1 MLTDLSIKNALT
13 KAAIKLCQLIKD
25 QMIPKTIYAAWY
37 GGEIPSKFKA
47 YIETWKA
54 VMPDYKVVILNEK
67 NTPIDKVVEESL
79 HRKKYCVTSNYIRI
93 KHLYENG
100 GIYLDTDIETLGRF
114 DKYLNEK
121 LVFGIEDEYVC
132 NGAVLIAEKGHPFL
146 KRCLEL
152 LEQIDYSDVDVDLTT
167 GPRLMTKVAKEFG
180 WQPKTFGRHK
190 DFLITH
196 PSVFYPY
203 HYTENLNRDKHIKE
217 NTLTIHHW
225 SISWGDL
232 VSIVIPCYNQGHFL
246 NDAINSALTQTYGN
260 CEVIVVNDGSTDNT
274 EEVCKEYRNKIN
286 YIKQANKGLSA
297 ARNTGIKASKGKW
310 IVPLDSDD
318 KLAPNFVM
326 FTKGQSD
333 IVTTYLQTF
342 GKRVDIWK
350 PPIITPKYTDFLTG
364 NKIHY
369 CSIFKREIFDLVQYN
384 EEMFIRGKVGANGYE
399 DWMFWLDATRLGYKV
414 KVIQQ
419 VLMYYRK
426 HGKSMIDEA
435 TSAHTKITNFIKQ
448 YHHLK

>member
-1 MLTDLSIKNALT
+1 MF
-13 KAAIKLCQLIKD
+13 
-25 QMIPKTIYAAWY
+25 
-37 GGEIPSKFKA
+37 PSH
-47 YIETWKA
+47 
-54 VMPDYKVVILNEK
+54 D
-67 NTPIDKVVEESL
+67 
-79 HRKKYCVTSNYIRI
+79 
-93 KHLYENG
+93 
-100 GIYLDTDIETLGRF
+100 
-114 DKYLNEK
+114 
-121 LVFGIEDEYVC
+121 
-132 NGAVLIAEKGHPFL
+132 
-146 KRCLEL
+146 
-152 LEQIDYSDVDVDLTT
+152 
-167 GPRLMTKVAKEFG
+167 
-180 WQPKTFGRHK
+180 
-190 DFLITH
+190 
-196 PSVFYPY
+196 
-203 HYTENLNRDKHIKE
+203 
-217 NTLTIHHW
+217 
-225 SISWGDL
+225 
-232 VSIVIPCYNQGHFL
+232 
-246 NDAINSALTQTYGN
+246 
-260 CEVIVVNDGSTDNT
+260 
-274 EEVCKEYRNKIN
+274 
-286 YIKQANKGLSA
+286 
-297 ARNTGIKASKGKW
+297 TGIKASKGKW

-448 YHHLK
+448 YIVTGKQIGRAHV